1 MPQGLTPIKV
11 KDYPLPVF
19 DFFKLKNKNLQK
31 EEIIEVLKEVDLG
44 QNVLQKKIGN
54 LSGG

>member
-1 MPQGLTPIKV
+1 LPQGLTPIKV